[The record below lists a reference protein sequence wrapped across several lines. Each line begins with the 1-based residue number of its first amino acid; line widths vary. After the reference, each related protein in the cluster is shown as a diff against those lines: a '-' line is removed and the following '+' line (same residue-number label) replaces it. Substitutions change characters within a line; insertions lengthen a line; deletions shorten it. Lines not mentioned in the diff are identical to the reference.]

1 MHIKLAIFFYP
12 KRIRIPV
19 VIKYNAVNKTDTMS
33 NIQTKDKK
41 MHVASVTLTNNNESN
56 EKQMLKKNKKNWQG
70 SNLMKEPLEQFYAS
84 RLSTQSTG

>member
-1 MHIKLAIFFYP
+1 MNRSISNENLFLNNSMHIKLAIFFYP

-33 NIQTKDKK
+33 NTQTKTKK

-56 EKQMLKKNKKNWQG
+56 EKQMLKKKMVRFKPYERT
-70 SNLMKEPLEQFYAS
+70 S
-84 RLSTQSTG
+84 

>member
-1 MHIKLAIFFYP
+1 MKTSFSITLCTLNKPFYP

-33 NIQTKDKK
+33 NTQTKTKK

-56 EKQMLKKNKKNWQG
+56 EKQMLKKKW
-70 SNLMKEPLEQFYAS
+70 
-84 RLSTQSTG
+84 